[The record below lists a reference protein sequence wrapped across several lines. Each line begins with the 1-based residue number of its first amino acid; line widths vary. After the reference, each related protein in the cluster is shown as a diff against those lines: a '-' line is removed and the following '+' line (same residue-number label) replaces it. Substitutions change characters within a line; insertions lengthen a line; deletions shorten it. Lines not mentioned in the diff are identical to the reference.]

1 MCRVCRLAL
10 VVAVLACVAAPAGA
24 QVLIAGSATPPEL
37 DLTPDQEQY
46 LLDEY
51 WTIARRYLTPESA
64 RAVREMAAWTRD
76 RIGKVQ
82 SIQYQPERG
91 LPTNLESK
99 AVWDPRI
106 LRGGAM
112 LHTEIALEALRQR
125 SGPAFEFH
133 AAIADGWLSLAD
145 NRKSTAGSLRAR
157 WNAALV
163 LTLIAN
169 GESGMAE
176 RRLVRVTDQ
185 IPGEPAFLLLA
196 GVLKE
201 TQASRMLAHGADGR
215 PIDPEEAAAARRE
228 ALAAAADD
236 FERAAN
242 ADPGLVEAR
251 VRLARVLTLQADDA
265 KAEALLVAVLA
276 TDPAPA
282 PSLKYVASLLL
293 GGIRERQGRAADAA
307 RLYVEAAQTVPDGQS
322 AYLALAN
329 VMYAVNQRDNAATV
343 MDRWFSRGAVG
354 AAADPW
360 WLYPLGLDAN
370 PEKGLDDIRT
380 EVRK

>member
-1 MCRVCRLAL
+1 
-10 VVAVLACVAAPAGA
+10 
-24 QVLIAGSATPPEL
+24 
-37 DLTPDQEQY
+37 
-46 LLDEY
+46 
-51 WTIARRYLTPESA
+51 
-64 RAVREMAAWTRD
+64 
-76 RIGKVQ
+76 
-82 SIQYQPERG
+82 
-91 LPTNLESK
+91 
-99 AVWDPRI
+99 
-106 LRGGAM
+106 M